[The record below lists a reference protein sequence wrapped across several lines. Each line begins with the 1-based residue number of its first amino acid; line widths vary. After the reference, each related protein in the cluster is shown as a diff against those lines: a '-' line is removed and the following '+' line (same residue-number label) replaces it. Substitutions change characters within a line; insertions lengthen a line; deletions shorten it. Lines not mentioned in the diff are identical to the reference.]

1 MAKREARSPR
11 GRKRPFS
18 ISMRQPSSQL
28 KRWGKAL
35 VSGASFKRGAEA
47 RSQAG
52 RSKSESL
59 LMAGEGT
66 GGAFRSND
74 SDAGATVLGE
84 VGDAG
89 MKVGRSDPC
98 CFKEACRENRV
109 CLAVEREVERSVGKV
124 RQ

>member
-1 MAKREARSPR
+1 
-11 GRKRPFS
+11 
-18 ISMRQPSSQL
+18 
-28 KRWGKAL
+28 
-35 VSGASFKRGAEA
+35 
-47 RSQAG
+47 
-52 RSKSESL
+52 
-59 LMAGEGT
+59 MAGEGT